1 MNAYAIRLGR
11 LEAGALKTARYIVN
25 GRTHLDAV
33 ESVLEHTGA
42 PRSAVM
48 SWQLASAADI
58 REWRKE
64 IGNE

>member
-11 LEAGALKTARYIVN
+11 LEHGTLETVRYIVN

-48 SWQLASAADI
+48 SWELASAADV

-64 IGNE
+64 LGIV